1 MASPTRPSS
10 TSFWISAESKS
21 MAVSEGLQTFFT
33 ATCLHTT
40 SPKHGLAN
48 SQVGWLR
55 VACLVEMLTEEAEER
70 TWPPSSTKDPG
81 FAKCQEVLKE
91 KQGKT
96 EAGFSAEAGEQM
108 WRPAPTDVS
117 CQGPGHGER
126 FWLWEHDLGLGTQA
140 AWWP

>member
-1 MASPTRPSS
+1 
-10 TSFWISAESKS
+10 

-70 TWPPSSTKDPG
+70 TWPPSSTIDPG
-81 FAKCQEVLKE
+81 VCQVSGSPQRKTGENRSEIQCRGRRANVEACSYRYQLPGTWAWGGVLAV
-91 KQGKT
+91 G
-96 EAGFSAEAGEQM
+96 A
-108 WRPAPTDVS
+108 
-117 CQGPGHGER
+117 
-126 FWLWEHDLGLGTQA
+126 
-140 AWWP
+140 